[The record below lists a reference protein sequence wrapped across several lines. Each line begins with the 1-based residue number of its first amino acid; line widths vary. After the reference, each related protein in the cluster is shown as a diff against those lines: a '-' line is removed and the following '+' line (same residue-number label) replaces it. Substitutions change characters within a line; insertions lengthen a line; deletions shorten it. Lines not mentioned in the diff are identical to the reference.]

1 MARAG
6 RVRSGQGEAVRRLC
20 LARWV
25 LEPGPGLRRLR
36 WGAGSPVRGG
46 SRLTRAWGGGDTHE
60 CPCPRAPNQRPWPPC
75 GPPPAAIQAQLIR
88 TAPLEASTEQRQ
100 RAPGGVPGALGRQR
114 AGLRRGTRGAT
125 LTPLRTPWLQSQGA
139 QKTCVS
145 GPYEQANSRLAPRLH
160 LTPVLASRPRQ
171 VTTSPGGAISQ
182 AGSTSWERAGLA
194 GFSAAVAGCPL
205 PRRP

>member
-100 RAPGGVPGALGRQR
+100 RAPGGVPGALGRQQV
-114 AGLRRGTRGAT
+114 T
-125 LTPLRTPWLQSQGA
+125 LTRTDG
-139 QKTCVS
+139 
-145 GPYEQANSRLAPRLH
+145 
-160 LTPVLASRPRQ
+160 
-171 VTTSPGGAISQ
+171 
-182 AGSTSWERAGLA
+182 
-194 GFSAAVAGCPL
+194 VAGGDLCLPCCPSVTLSDL
-205 PRRP
+205 PTAWWDIL